1 MAKKKK
7 TLPKNFDEL
16 ITENNIEKLK
26 KVFDTCELDARGG
39 YGKATALSFFNVPDE
54 LIRWLVKNGA
64 NIEDVDMYERTAL
77 HRHAMARSGKIDVF
91 LELGA
96 NVNSIDK
103 YGDTPLHF
111 AAGSSFNISSVKKLL
126 EYGADLNFLNGNKQT
141 PLEKAL
147 GSANNSDIKCLAE
160 ISKIL
165 LQKDT
170 IITEKMKNQ
179 IIRIGENFEFHRKN
193 FNKDYLQ
200 ETDDALN
207 NLYEIYDVP
216 PVKKRIMHDGMSPI
230 IVSGTTW
237 QKQFELLWELLIPS
251 SGSAETVQG
260 EVVRIA
266 GKIRDEIYRNGGGN
280 WNTYFKKMLDSYLI
294 YLKSENTLSNDEI
307 EKATLLVQEIRKS
320 GDAETDELNFLCEL
334 AVKWVIL
341 NPAPIKLTGKL

>member
-1 MAKKKK
+1 MARKKK
-7 TLPKNFDEL
+7 TLPKNFEEL

-39 YGKATALSFFNVPDE
+39 YGKATALSYFNVPDE
-54 LIRWLVKNGA
+54 LIRWLVENGA
-64 NIEDVDMYERTAL
+64 NLEDTDTYERTAL
-77 HRHAMARSGKIDVF
+77 HRHAMARSGNIDVF

-111 AAGSSFNISSVKKLL
+111 AAGSSFNVSSVKKLL
-126 EYGADLNFLNGNKQT
+126 EYGADSKFLNGSKQT

-147 GSANNSDIKCLAE
+147 GSANNSDIKHLAQ
-160 ISKIL
+160 ISEIL
-165 LQKDT
+165 LQKDK
-170 IITEKMKNQ
+170 IVTEKMKSQ
-179 IIRIGENFEFHRKN
+179 ITRIGENFEFHRTN

-207 NLYEIYDVP
+207 NLYEIYEVP
-216 PVKKRIMHDGMSPI
+216 PVKKRIMHDGISPI
-230 IVSGTTW
+230 VVNGATW

-260 EVVRIA
+260 EVVRIS

-280 WNTYFKKMLDSYLI
+280 WNTYFKKMLDTFLI
-294 YLKSENTLSNDEI
+294 HLQSGNTLSNEEI
-307 EKATLLVQEIRKS
+307 EKATLLVRAIKKS
-320 GDAETDELNFLCEL
+320 GDAETGELNFLCEL

-341 NPAPIKLTGKL
+341 NPAPVYITS

>member
-16 ITENNIEKLK
+16 ITENDIEKLK
-26 KVFDTCELDARGG
+26 KVFDTCELDAKGG
-39 YGKATALSFFNVPDE
+39 YGKATALSYFNVPDE
-54 LIRWLVKNGA
+54 LIRWLVENGA
-64 NIEDVDMYERTAL
+64 NLEDKDTYERTAL
-77 HRHAMARSGKIDVF
+77 HRHAMARSGELDVL

-103 YGDTPLHF
+103 YGDAPLHF
-111 AAGSSFNISSVKKLL
+111 AAGSSFNVSSVKKLL
-126 EYGADLNFLNGNKQT
+126 EYGADPKFLNGSKQT

-147 GSANNSDIKCLAE
+147 GSANNSDIKHLAQ
-160 ISKIL
+160 ISEIL

-170 IITEKMKNQ
+170 IVTEKMKSQ
-179 IIRIGENFEFHRKN
+179 ITRIGENFEFHRTN
-193 FNKDYLQ
+193 FNNEYLE

-207 NLYEIYDVP
+207 NLYEIYGVP
-216 PVKKRIMHDGMSPI
+216 PVKQRIMHDGISPI

-237 QKQFELLWELLIPS
+237 QKQFELLWELLTPS
-251 SGSAETVQG
+251 SGSAETMQG
-260 EVVRIA
+260 EVIRIS

-280 WNTYFKKMLDSYLI
+280 WNSYFKKMLDAFLI
-294 YLKSENTLSNDEI
+294 YLQAENTLSNDEI
-307 EKATLLVQEIRKS
+307 EKATLLVREIKKS

-341 NPAPIKLTGKL
+341 NPVPINITR

>member
-16 ITENNIEKLK
+16 IAENNIEKLK
-26 KVFDTCELDARGG
+26 KVFNTCELDAKGG
-39 YGKATALSFFNVPDE
+39 YGKATALSYFNVPDE
-54 LIRWLVKNGA
+54 LIRWMVENGA
-64 NIEDVDMYERTAL
+64 NLEDKDTYERTAL
-77 HRHAMARSGKIDVF
+77 HRHAMARSGEVDVL

-96 NVNSIDK
+96 NVNSVDK

-111 AAGSSFNISSVKKLL
+111 AAGSSFNVSSVKKLL
-126 EYGADLNFLNGNKQT
+126 EYGADPKFLNGSKQT

-147 GSANNSDIKCLAE
+147 GSANNSDIKHLAE
-160 ISKIL
+160 ISEIL

-170 IITEKMKNQ
+170 IVTEKMKSQ
-179 IIRIGENFEFHRKN
+179 ITRIGENFEFHRTN

-207 NLYEIYDVP
+207 NLYRIYEVV
-216 PVKKRIMHDGMSPI
+216 PVKKRIMHDGISPI

-237 QKQFELLWELLIPS
+237 QKQFELLWELLTPS
-251 SGSAETVQG
+251 SGSAETMQG
-260 EVVRIA
+260 EVVRIS

-280 WNTYFKKMLDSYLI
+280 WDTYFKKMLDSFLI
-294 YLKSENTLSNDEI
+294 YLQAQNTLSNDEL
-307 EKATLLVQEIRKS
+307 EKATLLVREIKKS

-341 NPAPIKLTGKL
+341 NPVPINITR